1 MTPRSPFL
9 AAIVAAGLTPPAVA
23 ADHVDGPTAAADPTA
38 DLADL
43 FAWMSDDTTKVN
55 LVLTL
60 ATLEVPEATF
70 SDAVVYAFHVNSSAA
85 YGEAQTETLVR
96 CAFYDVDR
104 IECWAGDDAYVDG
117 DPTDPAGLADGDDR
131 LRVFAGPRSDPFF
144 WNRVGFFETVAAV
157 KAAAP
162 TLTFDQGC
170 PVLDGPTST
179 ALVTQLQSDASG
191 GPGEDFYAGETALA
205 LVVQVDTD
213 VLTAGGPLLGV
224 WASTHT
230 LD

>member
-1 MTPRSPFL
+1 MIPRNPL
-9 AAIVAAGLTPPAVA
+9 IAALVAAGLTSPALA
-23 ADHVDGPTAAADPTA
+23 ADHVDGPTAAQDPTA
-38 DLADL
+38 DIADL
-43 FAWMSDDTTKVN
+43 FAWMNDDASKVN
-55 LVLTL
+55 LILTL
-60 ATLEVPEATF
+60 ATLEVPSATF
-70 SDAVVYAFHVNSSAA
+70 SDAVVYAFHVNSSTA

-104 IECWAGDDAYVDG
+104 IECWAGDDVYVEG
-117 DPTDPAGLADGDDR
+117 DPTAEAGLADGDGR
-131 LRVFAGPRSDPFF
+131 IRVFAGPRSDPFF
-144 WNRVGFFETVAAV
+144 WNRVGFFETVDTV

-162 TLTFDQGC
+162 SLTFDQGC
-170 PVLDGPTST
+170 PVLDAPTST

-191 GPGEDFYAGETALA
+191 GPGQDFYAGETALA
-205 LVVQVDTD
+205 LVVQIDTD